1 MFKTIYDENSYLFV
15 FDSLNFKP
23 SIFFRWQNDS
33 IKMHQQIYKSCV
45 IRHQLSMSNVHQ
57 IRIAGFSIV
66 NSHLFDDMTDMKSK
80 SVFKIMFSKWWR
92 LVLKNNHHDIIEIF
106 LKVALNTL
114 TLKHQTGIHAH
125 TCFDGRCNPFSTF
138 WQEKLFSVLRISIFF
153 LNLRTSLHHLENI
166 ILKTDF
172 DFMSVISSK
181 RWLLTIEKP
190 AIRIWWTLDIDNWW
204 PITHDL

>member
-92 LVLKNNHHDIIEIF
+92 LVLRLRKKIEIRKTENNF
-106 LKVALNTL
+106 SCQNVENGLHLPS
-114 TLKHQTGIHAH
+114 KHVWAWIPVWCLRVRVFNA
-125 TCFDGRCNPFSTF
+125 TF
-138 WQEKLFSVLRISIFF
+138 KNISIISWWLF
-153 LNLRTSLHHLENI
+153 LLVEEKGVPGENHRPVASHWQ
-166 ILKTDF
+166 T
-172 DFMSVISSK
+172 IS
-181 RWLLTIEKP
+181 
-190 AIRIWWTLDIDNWW
+190 
-204 PITHDL
+204 HDVV